1 MDKLFEK
8 GARDVFYTPIF
19 MKKNRPAY
27 KLSVLCKEE
36 SIQRM
41 EEIIFKNT
49 TSIGI
54 RRYRMDRTVLEREI
68 LVKET
73 QYGPVRYK
81 ISKVDE
87 MEFHSPE
94 YDDIKDICNKT
105 ELGFKIVY
113 NDLMNLWD

>member
-1 MDKLFEK
+1 MKKLLEK
-8 GARDVFYTPIF
+8 GGRDVFYAPIF

-36 SIQRM
+36 SIQIM

-54 RRYRMDRTVLEREI
+54 RKMKMDRTILEREI
-68 LVKET
+68 VIEET
-73 QYGPVRYK
+73 KYGPVRYK
-81 ISKVDE
+81 LSKYNN
-87 MEFHSPE
+87 MEFYSPE

-105 ELGFKIVY
+105 GMGFKAVY
-113 NDLMNLWD
+113 NDIIKLG